1 MSDHC
6 FSSADDLNDLGGT
19 AAKYDANIA
28 ALTILKELETEGRE
42 AATAHEQAQLARYT
56 GWGDSTLI
64 KRAFPNG
71 THAAALPAEELAALT
86 TPEQQRALRASSI
99 NAHYTSISV
108 IRAIYQGLLHLG
120 LAHAVDGRCLR
131 VLEPAAGVGHFFG
144 AMPGELKRKAQL
156 AAVELDPLSARIT
169 KLLYPSANVYAEGF
183 ESANLPAEWFD
194 LVISNV
200 PFGNYKVCDLS
211 VREHFLRASIHDYFF
226 AKSLRVMRANGIIA
240 FITSRF
246 TLDKQDARV
255 RRYIAQHAEL
265 LVSVRLPNNAFTQNA
280 GTQVVTDIIILRKRP
295 AALTPDEAKS
305 ERWTE
310 TTAYTVT
317 DDGGTPVNV
326 TLNRTFAEDEGLML
340 GRPCIGQHGLYGRNE
355 FTVAATEGTDLK
367 DKLTKILRRVLP
379 ADLLAVNMDDESVT
393 IVAANDT
400 KQTSR
405 EPDSLELAAQTELAG
420 FSEARA
426 SLEQARAE
434 HLLEIYRAA
443 KEVIRIQVDGEPDE
457 SLQVSQTEL
466 NRIYDRFR
474 IRYGYINSKQN
485 LTAFN
490 EQNSILAFLRALEE
504 TLPHGS
510 GFRKAPLFTTRT
522 IRPLRNTSRPESAA
536 EALLLTL
543 NEQGRVDLEAIAL
556 SYGKAIEQV
565 REELRGLI
573 FQTPSGEWLTRDD
586 YLSGNV
592 RARLKEAEAAARLDA
607 GFHENVE
614 ALRAAQPA
622 PLGAGEITARL
633 GAAWIP
639 EPVIEGFARTLVPSY
654 RGRIRYLAPTAQWIV
669 EPPSWDAAASIEA
682 TQTWGTNRV
691 HALDIFDDALNLR
704 RTLVFDQIDE
714 RTRTINPTETL
725 SAQAKL
731 VDMKERFLEW
741 VWKDATREKELCR
754 LYNEGFNIMRERRY
768 DGSHLT
774 LAGASNQIELRPAQ
788 KDAVWRILQSKTT
801 LVAHTV
807 GAGKTLTAIAAAME
821 LRRLGLARKSMI
833 VVPKHVAPQWA
844 AEAGRLY
851 PNLRMLTTDARDFT
865 KSTRGETMSRIATG
879 DWDLI
884 VIPHPS
890 FKLLPVK
897 PETANHFILLEMER
911 LRNYITELAEDDERG
926 NRRSIKQMEKTLKRY
941 EAKLK
946 TAEAEIRRDSTDTI
960 TFEEMGVE
968 ALFVDEF
975 HNYKNLY
982 FPTKMSRVAGL
993 SNTESQQAFDMFI
1006 KSQWLLGQGGR
1017 FVGLTGTP
1025 ISNTLCEG
1033 YVMMRYFQLNLL
1045 RELGL
1050 DHFDSWAQSFGETVT
1065 GVEMRPDGSGFRVN
1079 TRFAK
1084 FVNLA
1089 ELARLQRL
1097 CWDVRTPE
1105 QLNLPRPDLAGGCS
1119 ITVAVEASPE
1129 LIEYVG
1135 ELSRRSERVSG
1146 GRVDPSEDNMLKITS
1161 DGRKAALDMR
1171 LVRPELEELPFNKID
1186 AVVERV
1192 GQLYHRTHANRG
1204 AQLIFSDL
1212 SVPKAKNGGGS
1223 RSSDADE
1230 QPVNREMEA
1239 VPLAA

>member
-1 MSDHC
+1 MSDYN
-6 FSSADDLNDLGGT
+6 FAATDDLINLGGT
-19 AAKYDANIA
+19 AAKYEANIA
-28 ALTILKELETEGRE
+28 ALTILKELEAEGRDI
-42 AATAHEQAQLARYT
+42 ATAHEQSLLARYT

-71 THAAALPAEELAALT
+71 THAAALPSEELAAIT
-86 TPEQQRALRASSI
+86 TPEEQRALRSSSI
-99 NAHYTSISV
+99 NAHYTSVSV

-120 LAHAVDGRCLR
+120 LDHSVHGRFLR

-144 AMPGELKRKAQL
+144 AMPDELKRKAQF

-169 KLLYPSANVYAEGF
+169 KLLYGSAQVYAEGF
-183 ESANLPAEWFD
+183 ESANLPPDWFD

-200 PFGNYKVCDLS
+200 PFGNYKVCDTT

-226 AKSLRVMRANGIIA
+226 TKALRVARPGGIIA

-246 TLDKQDARV
+246 TLDKQDTRV

-265 LVSVRLPNNAFTQNA
+265 LAAVRLPNNAFTANA
-280 GTQVVTDIIILRKRP
+280 GTQVVTDILILRKRSIP
-295 AALTPDEAKS
+295 LSPEEAKG

-310 TTAYTVT
+310 TVEYTAT
-317 DDGGTPVNV
+317 DERGTPVAV
-326 TLNRTFAEDEGLML
+326 TLNRIFAEDESLIL
-340 GRPCIGQHGLYGRNE
+340 GRACIGQHGLYGRNE
-355 FTVAATEGTDLK
+355 FTVAAAEGKDLK
-367 DKLTKILRRVLP
+367 DELTKTLRRILP
-379 ADLLAVNMDDESVT
+379 ANLLALQASVDEAPNATPVQP
-393 IVAANDT
+393 
-400 KQTSR
+400 KR
-405 EPDSLELAAQTELAG
+405 EPDSLEIAAQTEFAG
-420 FSEARA
+420 ISEARA

-434 HLLEIYRAA
+434 HLLEIFRAA
-443 KEVIRIQVDGEPDE
+443 KEVIRIQVDNESDD
-457 SLQVSQTEL
+457 SLQTAQDAL

-485 LTAFN
+485 LAAFN
-490 EQNSILAFLRALEE
+490 ERNSILAFLRALEE
-504 TLPHGS
+504 PVTS
-510 GFRKAPLFTTRT
+510 STGFRKAPLFTTRT

-536 EALLLTL
+536 EALLLAL
-543 NEQGRVDLEAIAL
+543 NETGRADLEAVAL
-556 SYGKAIEQV
+556 ACGKSLEEV
-565 REELRGLI
+565 RESLRGLI
-573 FQTPSGEWLTRDD
+573 FQAPSGEWLTRDE

-607 GFHENVE
+607 GFQENVE
-614 ALRAAQPA
+614 ALLAAQPTL
-622 PLGAGEITARL
+622 LGAGEITARL

-639 EPVIEGFARTLVPSY
+639 EEVIEAFACSLVPSY
-654 RGRIRYLAPTAQWIV
+654 RGKIRYLAPTAQWVV
-669 EPPSWDAAASIEA
+669 EPAGWDAAASVEA

-691 HALDIFDDALNLR
+691 HALDVLDDALNLR
-704 RTLVFDQIDE
+704 RTVVFDQIDDK
-714 RTRTINPTETL
+714 TRVVNQTETVA
-725 SAQAKL
+725 AQAKL
-731 VDMKERFLEW
+731 ADMKERFLEW
-741 VWKDATREKELCR
+741 VWKDATRERELCR
-754 LYNEGFNIMRERRY
+754 LYNEQFNVMRERRY
-768 DGSHLT
+768 DGLHLT
-774 LAGASNQIELRPAQ
+774 LPGASTNIKLRPAQ
-788 KDAVWRILQSKTT
+788 KDAVWRILQSKST

-821 LRRLGLARKSMI
+821 LRRLGIARKSMI
-833 VVPKHVAPQWA
+833 VGPKHVAPQWA
-844 AEAGRLY
+844 AEAQRLY
-851 PNLRMLTTDARDFT
+851 PNLRLLTTDAKDFT
-865 KSTRGETMSRIATG
+865 KQARGETMSRIATS

-897 PETANHFILLEMER
+897 EETANHFILLEMER
-911 LRNYITELAEDDERG
+911 LRNYIAELAEDDERG
-926 NRRSIKQMEKTLKRY
+926 NRRSIKQMEKTLKRF

-982 FPTKMSRVAGL
+982 FPTKMSRIAGL

-1006 KSQWLLGQGGR
+1006 KSQWLLQQGGR

-1033 YVMMRYFQLNLL
+1033 YVMMRYFQLDLL

-1105 QLNLPRPDLAGGCS
+1105 QLNLPRPALAGGCP

-1129 LIEYVG
+1129 LEEYVG
-1135 ELSRRSERVSG
+1135 ELSRRSERVSNRG
-1146 GRVDPSEDNMLKITS
+1146 VDPSQDNMLKITS

-1171 LVRPELEELPFNKID
+1171 LVRPELGELPFNKID

-1192 GQLYHRTHANRG
+1192 GRIYERTHANRG
-1204 AQLIFSDL
+1204 AQILFCDL
-1212 SVPKAKNGGGS
+1212 STPKSSGSS
-1223 RSSDADE
+1223 RSDSVPEKPNRLSDED
-1230 QPVNREMEA
+1230 

>member
-1 MSDHC
+1 MTDFSFTSDEN
-6 FSSADDLNDLGGT
+6 LTDLGGT
-19 AAKYDANIA
+19 ASKYEANIA
-28 ALTILKELETEGRE
+28 ALTILKELEVEGRDV
-42 AATAHEQAQLARYT
+42 ATAHEQSILARYT

-71 THAAALPAEELAALT
+71 THAAALPAEDLAALT
-86 TPEQQRALRASSI
+86 TPEEQRALRASSI
-99 NAHYTSISV
+99 NAHYTSIAV
-108 IRAIYQGLLHLG
+108 ISAIYQGLLHLG
-120 LAHAVDGRCLR
+120 LAHATDGRYLR
-131 VLEPAAGVGHFFG
+131 VLEPAAAGVGHFFG
-144 AMPGELKRKAQL
+144 AMPDELKRKAQF

-169 KLLYPSANVYAEGF
+169 KLLYPSANVYAEGY
-183 ESANLPAEWFD
+183 ESANLPAECFD

-226 AKSLRVMRANGIIA
+226 AKSLRVVRAGGIIA

-265 LVSVRLPNNAFTQNA
+265 LASVRLPNNAFTANA
-280 GTQVVTDIIILRKRP
+280 GTQVVTDIIILRKRT
-295 AALTPDEAKS
+295 AALSPDDAKS
-305 ERWTE
+305 ECWTE
-310 TTAYTVT
+310 ATEYTVT
-317 DDGGTPVNV
+317 DERGVPVSV
-326 TLNRTFAEDEGLML
+326 TLNRMFAEDERLML

-355 FTVAATEGTDLK
+355 FTVTATEGTDLK
-367 DKLTKILRRVLP
+367 DELIKTLRRALP
-379 ADLLAVNMDDESVT
+379 ADLLVISTGDEEKATVT
-393 IVAANDT
+393 ADEA
-400 KQTSR
+400 KQTSY

-426 SLEQARAE
+426 SLEQARAG

-443 KEVIRIQVDGEPDE
+443 KEVIRIQVDGEPEE
-457 SLQVSQTEL
+457 SLQTAQAEL
-466 NRIYDRFR
+466 GRTYDRFR
-474 IRYGYINSKQN
+474 IRYGYINSRQN

-504 TLPHGS
+504 AAPHGA
-510 GFRKAPLFTTRT
+510 GYRKAPLFTTRT
-522 IRPLRNTSRPESAA
+522 IRPLRITSRPESAA

-543 NEQGRVDLEAIAL
+543 NEQGRADLEAIAL
-556 SYGKAIEQV
+556 SCGKSVEQV

-573 FQTPSGEWLTRDD
+573 YQTPSGEWLTRDE

-592 RARLKEAEAAARLDA
+592 RARLREAEAAARLDA
-607 GFHENVE
+607 NFQENVE
-614 ALRAAQPA
+614 ALRAAQPTQ
-622 PLGAGEITARL
+622 LGAGEITARL

-639 EPVIEGFARTLVPSY
+639 EEVIEQFARSLVPSY
-654 RGRIRYLAPTAQWIV
+654 RGKIRYLAQTAQWVV
-669 EPPSWDAAASIEA
+669 EHPSWDAAASVEA
-682 TQTWGTNRV
+682 TQTWGTTRV
-691 HALDIFDDALNLR
+691 HALDILDDALNLR
-704 RTLVFDQIDE
+704 RTLVFDQIDDK
-714 RTRTINPTETL
+714 TRIINQTETVA
-725 SAQAKL
+725 AQAKL
-731 VDMKERFLEW
+731 ADMKERFLEW
-741 VWKDATREKELCR
+741 VWKDATRERELCR
-754 LYNEGFNIMRERRY
+754 LYNEQFNVMRERRY

-774 LAGASNQIELRPAQ
+774 LPGASNQIELRPAQ

-807 GAGKTLTAIAAAME
+807 GAGKTLTAIAAVME

-844 AEAGRLY
+844 REAQRLY
-851 PNLRMLTTDARDFT
+851 PNLRLMTTDAKDFT
-865 KSTRGETMSRIATG
+865 KNARGETMSRIATC

-890 FKLLPVK
+890 FKLLPTK
-897 PETANHFILLEMER
+897 AEMANHFILLEMER
-911 LRNYITELAEDDERG
+911 LRNHIAELAEDDERG
-926 NRRSIKQMEKTLKRY
+926 NRRSIKQIEKTLKRF

-960 TFEEMGVE
+960 TFEEMGIE

-975 HNYKNLY
+975 QNYKNLY
-982 FPTKMSRVAGL
+982 FPTKMSRIAGL

-1006 KSQWLLGQGGR
+1006 KSQWLLQHGGR
-1017 FVGLTGTP
+1017 FIGLTGTP

-1033 YVMMRYFQLNLL
+1033 YVMMRYFQLDLL
-1045 RELGL
+1045 REFGL

-1089 ELARLQRL
+1089 ELARMQRL

-1105 QLNLPRPDLAGGCS
+1105 QLNLPRPALAGGCP
-1119 ITVAVEASPE
+1119 ITVAVEASPKLE
-1129 LIEYVG
+1129 AYVG
-1135 ELSRRSERVSG
+1135 ELSRRSERVSN
-1146 GRVDPSEDNMLKITS
+1146 RSVDPSQDNMLKITS

-1171 LVRPELEELPFNKID
+1171 LVRPELGELPYNKID

-1192 GQLYHRTHANRG
+1192 GRIYQRTHANRG
-1204 AQLIFSDL
+1204 AQILFCDL
-1212 SVPKAKNGGGS
+1212 STPKSSGGS
-1223 RSSDADE
+1223 RSDSAQEKHKRASDEDI
-1230 QPVNREMEA
+1230 
-1239 VPLAA
+1239 PLAA

>member
-1 MSDHC
+1 MSDYS
-6 FSSADDLNDLGGT
+6 FANDDDLTDLGGT
-19 AAKYDANIA
+19 AAKYEANIA
-28 ALTILKELETEGRE
+28 ALTILKELEAEGRDV
-42 AATAHEQAQLARYT
+42 ATAHEQSLLARYT

-71 THAAALPAEELAALT
+71 THSASVPAEDLATLT
-86 TPEQQRALRASSI
+86 TPEEQRALRASSI
-99 NAHYTSISV
+99 NAHYTSIAV

-120 LAHAVDGRCLR
+120 LDRAVEGRCLR

-144 AMPGELKRKAQL
+144 AMPDELKQTAQF

-169 KLLYPSANVYAEGF
+169 KLLYGSAQVYAEGF
-183 ESANLPAEWFD
+183 ESANLPPDWFD

-200 PFGNYKVCDLS
+200 PFGNYKVCDTS

-226 AKSLRVMRANGIIA
+226 TKALRVTRAGGIIA

-265 LVSVRLPNNAFTQNA
+265 LAAVRLPNNAFTHNA
-280 GTQVVTDIIILRKRP
+280 GTQVVTDILILRKRP
-295 AALTPDEAKS
+295 APLSPDEAKS

-310 TTAYTVT
+310 SVEYTVT
-317 DDGGTPVNV
+317 DERGTPVAV
-326 TLNRTFAEDEGLML
+326 TLNRIFAEDQSLML
-340 GRPCIGQHGLYGRNE
+340 GRACIGQHGLYGRNE
-355 FTVAATEGTDLK
+355 FTVAAEEGKDLK
-367 DKLTKILRRVLP
+367 DELAKTLRRALP
-379 ADLLAVNMDDESVT
+379 PNLLAL
-393 IVAANDT
+393 
-400 KQTSR
+400 QTSVDSSAIT
-405 EPDSLELAAQTELAG
+405 PATKPKHKQDSLEIAAQAEFAG
-420 FSEARA
+420 ISVARA

-443 KEVIRIQVDGEPDE
+443 KEVIRIQVDEESDE
-457 SLQVSQTEL
+457 SLQFAQAEL
-466 NRIYDRFR
+466 GRTYDRFR
-474 IRYGYINSKQN
+474 IRYGYINSRQN
-485 LTAFN
+485 LSAFN
-490 EQNSILAFLRALEE
+490 EQNCILAFLRALEE
-504 TLPHGS
+504 AIPHGA
-510 GFRKAPLFTTRT
+510 GYRKAPLFTTRT
-522 IRPLRNTSRPESAA
+522 IRALRNTSRPESAA

-543 NEQGRVDLEAIAL
+543 NEQGRTDLEAIAL
-556 SYGKAIEQV
+556 SCGKSVEQV

-573 FQTPSGEWLTRDD
+573 FQTPSGEWLTRDE

-592 RARLKEAEAAARLDA
+592 RARLKEAEAAARLDEN
-607 GFHENVE
+607 FQENVE
-614 ALRAAQPA
+614 ALRAAQPTL
-622 PLGAGEITARL
+622 LGAGEITARL

-639 EPVIEGFARTLVPSY
+639 EEVIEQFARSLVPSY
-654 RGRIRYLAPTAQWIV
+654 RGKIRYLVPTAQWVV
-669 EPPSWDAAASIEA
+669 EPPSWDASASVEA
-682 TQTWGTNRV
+682 TQMWGTNRV
-691 HALDIFDDALNLR
+691 HALDILDDALNLR
-704 RTLVFDQIDE
+704 RTLVFDQIDDK
-714 RTRTINPTETL
+714 TRVINQTETVA
-725 SAQAKL
+725 AQAKL
-731 VDMKERFLEW
+731 ADMKERFLDW
-741 VWKDATREKELCR
+741 VWKDATRERELCR
-754 LYNEGFNIMRERRY
+754 LYNEQFNVMRERRY

-774 LAGASNQIELRPAQ
+774 LPGASTNIELRPAQ

-807 GAGKTLTAIAAAME
+807 GAGKTLTAIASVME

-844 AEAGRLY
+844 REAQRLY
-851 PNLRMLTTDARDFT
+851 PNLRLMTTDAKDFT
-865 KSTRGETMSRIATG
+865 KSVRGETMSRIATC

-890 FKLLPVK
+890 FKLLPTK
-897 PETANHFILLEMER
+897 PETANHFILIEMER
-911 LRNYITELAEDDERG
+911 LRNYIAELAEDDERG
-926 NRRSIKQMEKTLKRY
+926 NRRSIKQMEKTLKRF

-960 TFEEMGVE
+960 TFEEMGIE

-975 HNYKNLY
+975 QNYKNLY
-982 FPTKMSRVAGL
+982 FPTKMSRIAGL

-1006 KSQWLLGQGGR
+1006 KSQWLLQHGGR

-1033 YVMMRYFQLNLL
+1033 YVMMRYFQLDLL
-1045 RELGL
+1045 REFGL

-1089 ELARLQRL
+1089 ELARLQRM

-1105 QLNLPRPDLAGGCS
+1105 QLNLPRPALAGECS

-1129 LIEYVG
+1129 LEAYVG
-1135 ELSRRSERVSG
+1135 ELSRRSERVSN
-1146 GRVDPSEDNMLKITS
+1146 RSVDPSQDNMLKITS

-1171 LVRPELEELPFNKID
+1171 LVRPELGERPYNKID

-1192 GQLYHRTHANRG
+1192 GRIYQRTHANRG
-1204 AQLIFSDL
+1204 AQILFCDL
-1212 SVPKAKNGGGS
+1212 STPKSSSGS
-1223 RSSDADE
+1223 RSDSAQEKHNRASDED
-1230 QPVNREMEA
+1230 

>member
-1 MSDHC
+1 MSDYC

-28 ALTILKELETEGRE
+28 ALTILKELETEGSE

-71 THAAALPAEELAALT
+71 THAASLPAEDLAALT
-86 TPEQQRALRASSI
+86 TPEEQRALRASSI
-99 NAHYTSISV
+99 NAHYTSIPV

-120 LAHAVDGRCLR
+120 LAHAVNGRYLR

-144 AMPGELKRKAQL
+144 AMPDELKRKAQF

-169 KLLYPSANVYAEGF
+169 KLLYPSTNVYAEGY

-226 AKSLRVMRANGIIA
+226 AKSLRVVRAGGIIA

-246 TLDKQDARV
+246 TLDKQDARL

-265 LVSVRLPNNAFTQNA
+265 LATVRLPNSAFTANA

-295 AALTPDEAKS
+295 AALSPDEAKS

-310 TTAYTVT
+310 TMEYTVT
-317 DDGGTPVNV
+317 DECGVPVSV
-326 TLNRTFAEDEGLML
+326 TLNRVFAEDERLML

-355 FTVAATEGTDLK
+355 FTVTATEGTDIK
-367 DKLTKILRRVLP
+367 DELIKALRRVLP
-379 ADLLAVNMDDESVT
+379 AELLAIGTGDEVEAT
-393 IVAANDT
+393 VAADEA
-400 KQTSR
+400 KQTSY

-426 SLEQARAE
+426 FLEQARAE

-443 KEVIRIQVDGEPDE
+443 KEVIRIQVDGEPEE
-457 SLQVSQTEL
+457 SLQTAQAEL
-466 NRIYDRFR
+466 GHTYDRFR
-474 IRYGYINSKQN
+474 IRYGYISSRQN

-504 TLPHGS
+504 AAPHGA
-510 GFRKAPLFTTRT
+510 GYRKAPLFTTRT
-522 IRPLRNTSRPESAA
+522 IRPLRDTSRPESAA

-543 NEQGRVDLEAIAL
+543 NETGRTDLEAIAL
-556 SYGKAIEQV
+556 SCGKSIEQV

-573 FQTPSGEWLTRDD
+573 FQTPSGEWLTRDE

-592 RARLKEAEAAARLDA
+592 RARLKEAEAAAQLDA
-607 GFHENVE
+607 NFQENLE
-614 ALRAAQPA
+614 ALLAAQPTL
-622 PLGAGEITARL
+622 LGAGEITARL

-639 EPVIEGFARTLVPSY
+639 EEVIEQFARSLVPSY
-654 RGRIRYLAPTAQWIV
+654 RGKIRYLAPTAQWVV
-669 EPPSWDAAASIEA
+669 EPPSWDAAASVEA

-691 HALDIFDDALNLR
+691 HALDVLDDALNLR
-704 RTLVFDQIDE
+704 RTLVFDQIDDK
-714 RTRTINPTETL
+714 TRVINQTETVA
-725 SAQAKL
+725 AQAKL
-731 VDMKERFLEW
+731 VDMKERFLDW
-741 VWKDATREKELCR
+741 VWKDATRERELCR
-754 LYNEGFNIMRERRY
+754 LYNKQFNVMRERRY

-774 LAGASNQIELRPAQ
+774 LPGASTNIELRPAQ
-788 KDAVWRILQSKTT
+788 KDAVWRILQSKST

-807 GAGKTLTAIAAAME
+807 GAGKTLTAIAAVME

-844 AEAGRLY
+844 REAQRLY
-851 PNLRMLTTDARDFT
+851 PNLRLMTTDAKDFT
-865 KSTRGETMSRIATG
+865 KSARGETMSRIATC

-890 FKLLPVK
+890 FKLLPTK
-897 PETANHFILLEMER
+897 PETANHFILIEMER
-911 LRNYITELAEDDERG
+911 LRNYIAELAEDDERG
-926 NRRSIKQMEKTLKRY
+926 NRRSIKQMEKTLKRF

-960 TFEEMGVE
+960 TFEEMGIE

-975 HNYKNLY
+975 QNYKNLY
-982 FPTKMSRVAGL
+982 FPTKMSRIAGL

-1006 KSQWLLGQGGR
+1006 KSQWLLQNDGR

-1045 RELGL
+1045 REFGL

-1089 ELARLQRL
+1089 ELARLQRM
-1097 CWDVRTPE
+1097 CWDVRMPE
-1105 QLNLPRPDLAGGCS
+1105 QLNLPRPALAGGCP

-1129 LIEYVG
+1129 LEAYVG
-1135 ELSRRSERVSG
+1135 ELSRRSERVSN
-1146 GRVDPSEDNMLKITS
+1146 RSVDPSQDNMLKITS

-1171 LVRPELEELPFNKID
+1171 LVRPELGELPYNKID

-1192 GQLYHRTHANRG
+1192 GRIYQRTHANRG
-1204 AQLIFSDL
+1204 AQILFCDL
-1212 SVPKAKNGGGS
+1212 STPKSSGGS
-1223 RSSDADE
+1223 RSDSAQEKHKRASDED
-1230 QPVNREMEA
+1230 